1 MLQDDNAVSVSFQR
15 FRFQFNRKRVGV
27 GREIF
32 VKDAVNKI
40 ARRRIGDGDK
50 GIHARIGRKGLP
62 VSALSLRY
70 NRSGFL
76 TFGGELR
83 GKVKDDFAAAHL
95 QQCVVQRKPDDIRN
109 GYFFAI

>member
-1 MLQDDNAVSVSFQR
+1 MLQDNNAVRVSLRR
-15 FRFQFNRKRVGV
+15 FRSQFNRKGVGV
-27 GREIF
+27 GRKIF

-40 ARRRIGDGDK
+40 ALRRIGYGDN

-62 VSALSLRY
+62 VPALPLRY

-76 TFGGELR
+76 AFGGELC

-95 QQCVVQRKPDDIRN
+95 QQGVVQRKPDDIRN